1 MGTHRMDRRT
11 KKASGMTAWTLGMVT
26 AATVVTSLRGLPS
39 MAKEELTMLFY
50 IGFSTLLFLIPA
62 GLVAAELG
70 GRFANRTGGV
80 YTWVG
85 EAFGSRWGFLAIWL
99 QWIQNVVWY
108 PTGLSFA
115 AAAIAFAIGD
125 PGLANHNVYVGVF
138 CIAAYWLA
146 TLVAL
151 TGTRALT
158 KVTQYGFV
166 LGTVV
171 PGVVLLVLFAWWWL
185 AGHPIGWETATDP
198 AVSVHE
204 HPRWAPYVTGL
215 GTLAF
220 LGTILLNFAGVEAQA
235 VHATE
240 LRSPRRQ
247 YPTAILIAAVV
258 SFAIFTV
265 GSLAVAAIVP
275 YDRIN
280 LNSGVFDTLTSAF
293 TTLMGV
299 GWPVP
304 VLSVLICYGALG
316 GALAWLA
323 GPSRG
328 LLATAHDGMLP
339 PVLQRTNR
347 NGMQRN
353 ILIVQGVIVTLI
365 SSIYLFMADVSA
377 AFFLI
382 SSMTISLYIIMYL
395 LMYAAAIR
403 LRRRRGEEG
412 RGFRIPGG
420 APGLYAVAGI
430 GFLAVAFA
438 LVLCFVP
445 PDQLEVGTPAVYI
458 GTVAAGAVV
467 FTAIPMIIYALRRPS
482 WRQGGPHAS
491 LHPDPHPDT
500 LAAAEAAGRAHGLT
514 GDPAATGHGEPAE
527 AEDEKQA

>member
-1 MGTHRMDRRT
+1 
-11 KKASGMTAWTLGMVT
+11 MTAWTLGMVT
-26 AATVVTSLRGLPS
+26 AATMVTSLRGLPS
-39 MAKEELTMLFY
+39 MAKEELTMLFS
-50 IGFSTLLFLIPA
+50 IGFCAVLFLVPA

-99 QWIQNVVWY
+99 QWIQNIVWY
-108 PTGLSFA
+108 PVGLGFA
-115 AAAIAFAIGD
+115 ATAIAFAIDD
-125 PGLANHNVYVGVF
+125 PGLAGHNVYVGVF
-138 CIAAYWLA
+138 CVVAYWLA

-151 TGTRALT
+151 TGTRVLA

-166 LGTVV
+166 LGAVV
-171 PGVVLLVLFAWWWL
+171 PVLVLLVLSAWWWL
-185 AGHPIGWETATDP
+185 AGHPIGWETATDRSLSTP
-198 AVSVHE
+198 AAPHE
-204 HPRWAPYVTGL
+204 HPRWTPYLTGL

-220 LGTILLNFAGVEAQA
+220 LGAMLQNFAGVEAQA
-235 VHATE
+235 VQAPE
-240 LRSPRRQ
+240 LRRPKRQ
-247 YPTAILIAAVV
+247 YPASVFIAVV
-258 SFAIFTV
+258 ASLAIFTV

-275 YDRIN
+275 YDGIN
-280 LNSGVFDTLTSAF
+280 LSSGVFDTLTSGF
-293 TTLMGV
+293 STLLGV

-316 GALAWLA
+316 GVLAWLA

-328 LLATAHDGMLP
+328 LLATAHDGVLP
-339 PVLQRTNR
+339 PVLQRTNKH
-347 NGMQRN
+347 GMQRN
-353 ILIVQGVIVTLI
+353 ILVVQGVVVTLI
-365 SSIYLFMADVSA
+365 SSIYLFTADVRA

-395 LMYAAAIR
+395 LMYAAAIK
-403 LRRRRGEEG
+403 LRRSGGETG
-412 RGFRIPGG
+412 KGFRIPGG
-420 APGLYAVAGI
+420 APGLYVVAGI

-445 PDQLEVGTPAVYI
+445 PDRLEVGTPAVYL

-491 LHPDPHPDT
+491 LHPEPHPDA
-500 LAAAEAAGRAHGLT
+500 LGPAGAAGRAHGLT
-514 GDPAATGHGEPAE
+514 GDPDADRTEDSAE
-527 AEDEKQA
+527 ARDEKQP